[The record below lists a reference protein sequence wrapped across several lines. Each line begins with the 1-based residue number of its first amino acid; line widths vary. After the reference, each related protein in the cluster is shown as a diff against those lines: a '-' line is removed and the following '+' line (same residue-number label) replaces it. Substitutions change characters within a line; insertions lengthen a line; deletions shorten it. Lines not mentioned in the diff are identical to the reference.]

1 MNNMESVNSNKP
13 LVSVIIG
20 CYNHG
25 DFIAEAVQSVKSQTY
40 TNWEL
45 VIVEDGST
53 DGRTPAQVDRLRAD
67 NIKVIHTE
75 NKGLPSARNTAIR
88 NARGDLILP
97 LDADDKIAPDFL
109 EKTVPRLLGDSSVGV
124 VGTYTKVFGYED
136 WTAEPEFDIE
146 KFIIENQIT
155 ATSLFRKA
163 DWEKVGGYLED
174 YKAMEDYA
182 LWLAMLNEGKTI
194 EIVPEYLFFYR
205 KHKPQGPVRAHSL
218 RSINQELE
226 LELRLKLVEKF
237 PKLYAQHLDAL
248 VKYQHSLKWHLHYLE
263 QQKSITYFLYNVLSK
278 LKRLLVKN

>member
-1 MNNMESVNSNKP
+1 MPMSNDKQP
-13 LVSVIIG
+13 LVSVIIA

-25 DFIAEAVQSVKSQTY
+25 DFIVEAVESVKCQTY
-40 TNWEL
+40 SNWEL

-53 DGRTPAQVDRLRAD
+53 DGHTPGQVDRLTGD
-67 NIKVIHTE
+67 NIKIIHTE

-88 NARGDLILP
+88 NSSGELILP
-97 LDADDKIAPDFL
+97 LDADDKIAPEFL
-109 EKTVPRLLGDSSVGV
+109 EKTVSKLLSDDNIGV
-124 VGTYTKVFGYED
+124 VGTYTKVFGYEN

-155 ATSLFRKA
+155 ATSLFRKT
-163 DWEKVGGYLED
+163 DWDKAGGYFED

-182 LWLAMLNEGKTI
+182 LWLAMLSEGKTI
-194 EIVPEYLFFYR
+194 AIIPEYLFFYR

-237 PKLYAQHLDAL
+237 PKLYSQHLGAL

-263 QQKSITYFLYNVLSK
+263 QQKSPTYFLYNVLSK
-278 LKRLLVKN
+278 LKKLLIKN